1 MEDPCETSSRST
13 EADAASTTDESS
25 SPKDNGKMS
34 EIHTSTLGGEENGY
48 RDREAVDDNEGFR
61 SEIGDGGNGDECDC
75 CYNCFDG
82 CCDCCDDDRESD
94 QDGNSNC
101 SVVMSRL
108 AIVWLPIGQL
118 LV

>member
-1 MEDPCETSSRST
+1 
-13 EADAASTTDESS
+13 
-25 SPKDNGKMS
+25 MS

-118 LV
+118 LVWLIVNSRSGLNNSRFEFRAKPVD